1 MSLDNLPAEWSYTSF
16 ENIIFESTTGLVR
29 SASEQ
34 SNDKQFAYL
43 KMNNLTVDGKFN
55 LLDLQNVDA
64 TDSEVEK
71 NQLLVNDFLF
81 NTRNSPE
88 LVGKCG
94 VWNKET
100 DFPILFNNN
109 LLRVRF
115 RHTNPYIVSYWLNS
129 AYGKKQLRE
138 LVSATTSVAAIYQK
152 QLFQIKVPIP
162 PLAEQQEIVRQLDLM
177 LAQVEQIKA
186 RLDSIPTI
194 LKKFRQSVLAD
205 AVSGDLLKDTS
216 LIFDKLALSQLTAKI
231 GSGSTPKGGNSAY
244 QEVGIPLVRSLNIH
258 TNYIKYKDLAFI
270 NQEQANK
277 LKNVEIFKDDVLLN
291 ITGASIGRV
300 NITPKE
306 FIGGRVNQHVAI
318 IRCDQTR
325 LLPQYLH
332 IYLASP
338 NLQKWIEGENY
349 GATRQALTKG
359 MLDSLVIEFPS
370 IEDQIKII
378 SKVNELFNF
387 SNDVEHTVQATQK
400 RVNLLTQSI
409 LAKAFSGELT
419 AEWREQH
426 QELITGVNSA
436 EALLAKI
443 QAERE
448 ASKPVKKTR
457 KKLDA

>member
-1 MSLDNLPAEWSYTSF
+1 MSLDNLPVEWISLNLGKVVEYGKTAKVEPSQIKDETWVLELEDIEKDSSKILNQISFAERKSKSTKNSF
-16 ENIIFESTTGLVR
+16 DSGDVLYGKLRPYLNKVVMAPKDGVCTTEIIPLNGNGHVL
-29 SASEQ
+29 
-34 SNDKQFAYL
+34 NK
-43 KMNNLTVDGKFN
+43 
-55 LLDLQNVDA
+55 
-64 TDSEVEK
+64 
-71 NQLLVNDFLF
+71 FLF
-81 NTRNSPE
+81 YWIKGNVFQNY
-88 LVGKCG
+88 VQA
-94 VWNKET
+94 
-100 DFPILFNNN
+100 
-109 LLRVRF
+109 
-115 RHTNPYIVSYWLNS
+115 VSYGVNMPRLGTNDGLK
-129 AYGKKQLRE
+129 APFIL
-138 LVSATTSVAAIYQK
+138 
-152 QLFQIKVPIP
+152 VPI
-162 PLAEQQEIVRQLDLM
+162 AEQLEIVRQLDVM

-186 RLDSIPTI
+186 RLDAIPAL

-205 AVSGDLLKDTS
+205 AVSGDLLKNTN
-216 LIFDKLALSQLTAKI
+216 LIFNKLALKKLTTKI
-231 GSGSTPKGGNSAY
+231 GSGATPKGGNSAY

-270 NQEQANK
+270 NQEQADK

-318 IRCDQTR
+318 IRCDQTK

-359 MLDSLVIEFPS
+359 MLDSLVVEFPS

-387 SNDVEHTVQATQK
+387 SNTIEQTAQSAQK

-426 QELITGVNSA
+426 QELITGINSA
-436 EALLAKI
+436 ESLLAKI
-443 QAERE
+443 QAGRE
-448 ASKPVKKTR
+448 VSKPVKKV
-457 KKLDA
+457 KKVK

>member
-1 MSLDNLPAEWSYTSF
+1 MSLDKLPVEWLSVQLKDIGNIYTGKTPSSKDVANFNGDIPFIKPGDLDEGGYICKTATHISTQALAALPNLPVNSIMVTCIG
-16 ENIIFESTTGLVR
+16 NMGKVGITT
-29 SASEQ
+29 E
-34 SNDKQFAYL
+34 
-43 KMNNLTVDGKFN
+43 
-55 LLDLQNVDA
+55 
-64 TDSEVEK
+64 
-71 NQLLVNDFLF
+71 
-81 NTRNSPE
+81 
-88 LVGKCG
+88 
-94 VWNKET
+94 
-100 DFPILFNNN
+100 
-109 LLRVRF
+109 
-115 RHTNPYIVSYWLNS
+115 
-129 AYGKKQLRE
+129 
-138 LVSATTSVAAIYQK
+138 VSATNQQINSIVPFKEFISYKYIYYYCLTLKNWLDKESSATTIAIVNK
-152 QLFQIKVPIP
+152 GRFSEAPIPLP
-162 PLAEQQEIVRQLDLM
+162 PLAEQQEIVRQLDIM

-186 RLDSIPTI
+186 RLDAIPAI

-205 AVSGDLLKDTS
+205 AVSGDLLKNTN
-216 LIFDKLALSQLTAKI
+216 LIFNKLALKKLTTKI
-231 GSGSTPKGGNSAY
+231 GSGATPKGGNSAY

-270 NQEQANK
+270 NQEQADK

-318 IRCDQTR
+318 IRCDQTK

-359 MLDSLVIEFPS
+359 MLDSLVVEFPS

-387 SNDVEHTVQATQK
+387 SNTIEQTAQSAQK

-426 QELITGVNSA
+426 QELITGINSA
-436 EALLAKI
+436 ESLLAKI
-443 QAERE
+443 QAGRE

-457 KKLDA
+457 KKKEV

>member
-1 MSLDNLPAEWSYTSF
+1 MSLDILPVEWLLTELNQVLSVKNGYAFKSKDYISEKTSDDLVPVIRISDIKDNSVSTLKSVF
-16 ENIIFESTTGLVR
+16 VEKAKASENFKIDKGDLLIAMSGATTGKTGIFREENPAFLNQRVGNLKVHSQEYFLPKFR
-29 SASEQ
+29 NFLIQ
-34 SNDKQFAYL
+34 NLSNQ
-43 KMNNLTVDGKFN
+43 
-55 LLDLQNVDA
+55 
-64 TDSEVEK
+64 
-71 NQLLVNDFLF
+71 
-81 NTRNSPE
+81 
-88 LVGKCG
+88 
-94 VWNKET
+94 
-100 DFPILFNNN
+100 ILEN
-109 LLRVRF
+109 
-115 RHTNPYIVSYWLNS
+115 
-129 AYGKKQLRE
+129 AYGGAQPNISSKDIESLKFGLP
-138 LVSATTSVAAIYQK
+138 S
-152 QLFQIKVPIP
+152 
-162 PLAEQQEIVRQLDLM
+162 LAEQQEIVRQLDIM

-186 RLDSIPTI
+186 RLDAIPAI

-205 AVSGDLLKDTS
+205 AVSGDLLKNTN
-216 LIFDKLALSQLTAKI
+216 LIFNKLALKKLTTKI
-231 GSGSTPKGGNSAY
+231 GSGATPKGGNSAY

-270 NQEQANK
+270 NQEQADK

-318 IRCDQTR
+318 IRCDQTK

-359 MLDSLVIEFPS
+359 MLDSLVVEFPS

-387 SNDVEHTVQATQK
+387 SNTIEQTAQSAQK

-426 QELITGVNSA
+426 QELITGINSA
-436 EALLAKI
+436 ESLLAKI
-443 QAERE
+443 QAGRE
-448 ASKPVKKTR
+448 ASKPVKKA
-457 KKLDA
+457 KKVK